1 MELAFVREGVVLR
14 ISRELSC
21 DVPCAPSY
29 KGFAKTGQQLMLA
42 QTVKPGIQSVVYDYE
57 SSFMYINRDL
67 SSGDLSFSPC
77 LSILVN
83 TAYHSLS
90 S

>member
-1 MELAFVREGVVLR
+1 VLR

-21 DVPCAPSY
+21 DVSRAPSY
-29 KGFAKTGQQLMLA
+29 KGFAKTGQQLMLV
-42 QTVKPGIQSVVYDYE
+42 QTIKPGIQSVVYSYE
-57 SSFMYINRDL
+57 SSFMYINREL

-83 TAYHSLS
+83 TACYS
-90 S
+90 SSS